1 MKDKIEKVL
10 IDIEE
15 ITNNN
20 KNQKVTLV
28 AVSKKKSA
36 SEIFKATKLGV
47 KNFGENYLQE
57 SLPKI
62 TTLKDEKI
70 IWHFI
75 GKIQSNKCKDIAENF
90 EWVHTLD
97 RLKIAER
104 LNKYVPKGKK
114 LNVLIQINLDDDENK
129 GGIHKEKLDDFLNE
143 LRILE
148 NLNFKGLMI
157 MPSVKAKENELIL
170 LYKEASLLADKLS
183 LSEKNK
189 IELSMGMSQDF
200 KIALKEGST
209 IIRIGTGIFGE
220 RH

>member
-1 MKDKIEKVL
+1 M
-10 IDIEE
+10 
-15 ITNNN
+15 
-20 KNQKVTLV
+20 
-28 AVSKKKSA
+28 
-36 SEIFKATKLGV
+36 
-47 KNFGENYLQE
+47 QE

-148 NLNFKGLMI
+148 TLNFKGLMI
-157 MPSVKAKENELIL
+157 MPSVKAKENELML

>member
-28 AVSKKKSA
+28 AVSKKKPA
-36 SEIFKATKLGV
+36 SEIFKATKLGI

-157 MPSVKAKENELIL
+157 MPSVKAKENELVL

>member
-143 LRILE
+143 LRILK

-157 MPSVKAKENELIL
+157 MPSVKAKENELML

>member
-157 MPSVKAKENELIL
+157 MPSVKAKENELML

>member
-10 IDIEE
+10 SDINE
-15 ITNNN
+15 ITEIY

-28 AVSKKKSA
+28 AVSKKKQV
-36 SEIFKATKLGV
+36 SEILKATKFGI

-62 TTLKDEKI
+62 TALKDEEI

-90 EWVHTLD
+90 EWIHTLD
-97 RLKIAER
+97 RLKIAEK

-114 LNVLIQINLDDDENK
+114 LNVLIQINLDHDENK
-129 GGIHKEKLDDFLNE
+129 GGICKEKLDDFYSE
-143 LRILE
+143 LRKLE
-148 NLNFKGLMI
+148 NLNFRGLMI
-157 MPSVKAKENELIL
+157 MPSAKAKKNELLL
-170 LYKEASLLADKLS
+170 LYKEAFTLADKLYAS
-183 LSEKNK
+183 GGNK

-209 IIRIGTGIFGE
+209 IVRIGTGIFGE
-220 RH
+220 R

>member
-157 MPSVKAKENELIL
+157 MPSVEAKENELML

>member
-28 AVSKKKSA
+28 AVSKKKPA
-36 SEIFKATKLGV
+36 SEIFKAAKLGV

-157 MPSVKAKENELIL
+157 MPSVKAKENELML

>member
-15 ITNNN
+15 ITDNN

-157 MPSVKAKENELIL
+157 MPV
-170 LYKEASLLADKLS
+170 
-183 LSEKNK
+183 
-189 IELSMGMSQDF
+189 
-200 KIALKEGST
+200 
-209 IIRIGTGIFGE
+209 
-220 RH
+220 

>member
-1 MKDKIEKVL
+1 MKNKIEKVL
-10 IDIEE
+10 TDIDE
-15 ITNNN
+15 ITKNY
-20 KNQKVTLV
+20 KNQKVKLV
-28 AVSKKKSA
+28 AVSKKKPV
-36 SEIFKATKLGV
+36 SEILKAAKLGI

-62 TTLKDEKI
+62 ANLKDEKI

-97 RLKIAER
+97 RLKIAEK

-114 LNVLIQINLDDDENK
+114 LNTLIQINLDHDENK
-129 GGIHKEKLDDFLNE
+129 GGIDKENLDDFLCE
-143 LRILE
+143 LKKLE
-148 NLNFKGLMI
+148 NLSFKGLMI
-157 MPSVKAKENELIL
+157 MPSVEAKENELTL
-170 LYKEASLLADKLS
+170 LYKEAFLLADKIY

-220 RH
+220 RQ

>member
-143 LRILE
+143 LRIFE

-157 MPSVKAKENELIL
+157 MPSVKARENELVL

-183 LSEKNK
+183 LSEKNR